1 MGRFC
6 HYTILT
12 SLLAVFTCTLAL
24 PMSAT
29 DRYYIRRR
37 PEHLFDTVV
46 VDEAV
51 ELCKKELAKDYM
63 TGQGS
68 GKEEPWKWQQT
79 EGGDAYFILKSDVK
93 DLSVGA
99 NCLFLTSLEIMA
111 RRIALEAAT
120 EEPAGAQDASP
131 TTADYVV

>member
-1 MGRFC
+1 MRHFC
-6 HYTILT
+6 HYAILA
-12 SLLAVFTCTLAL
+12 SLLAVSTCSVGL
-24 PMSAT
+24 PVSAT

-51 ELCKKELAKDYM
+51 ELCKKELSKDYL
-63 TGQGS
+63 TGRGS
-68 GKEEPWKWQQT
+68 GRDKPWKWQQT
-79 EGGDAYFILKSDVK
+79 ENGDAYFILKSDLK

-111 RRIALEAAT
+111 RRMVTT
-120 EEPAGAQDASP
+120 EETGGLQDAPS
-131 TTADYVV
+131 TNDYFA

>member
-6 HYTILT
+6 HYIILT

-120 EEPAGAQDASP
+120 EEPADAQDPRP
-131 TTADYVV
+131 TTADYFV